1 MVIAIDGPA
10 GAGKSTVA
18 RALAERLGATY
29 LDSGAM
35 YRSVA
40 LLTLRADADPHDPEA
55 VVPLARTLELEMSAG
70 RIVLANEDV
79 TGAIRSAEVS
89 ATASLV
95 SVHPGVREA
104 MVDRQRALVAGGAW
118 VAEGRD
124 IGTVVCPD
132 APLKVYL
139 TASEDERARRRAA
152 ESGEDAAAVLAAQR
166 ERDERDIEREH
177 GALEAAADSVEVE
190 TTGLSVEEV
199 VERIAT
205 IARERGLA

>member
-1 MVIAIDGPA
+1 M
-10 GAGKSTVA
+10 
-18 RALAERLGATY
+18 ALAKRLGATY

-40 LLTLRADADPHDPEA
+40 LLALRAEADPRDPEA
-55 VVPLARTLELEMSAG
+55 VVPLARALQLEMSAG
-70 RIVLANEDV
+70 RIALADEDV
-79 TGAIRSAEVS
+79 TGAIRSPEVS

-104 MVDRQRALVAGGAW
+104 MVGRQRALVADGTW

-132 APLKVYL
+132 SPLKVYL

-152 ESGEDAAAVLAAQR
+152 ESGEDASTILAAQR

-177 GALEAAADSVEVE
+177 GALEAAPDSVEVE
-190 TTGLSVEEV
+190 TTGLSIDEV